1 MKFKNFSNYSYKWI
15 LILAFLSIF
24 QSYGQQKVFE
34 GNPDTAFEK
43 ARELAFN
50 NQRKQAQDTLLF
62 ILTKYPD
69 YHDIRSF
76 LASTYSWDGDYKK
89 AKTEFS
95 YILGKD
101 PQRKTDWIAAI
112 NNELWADTPFSALE
126 LAENALKYFPSDAEI
141 LYLKATTQEN
151 SNNPEEAVTTLN
163 LIIDQNPNDQ
173 KAVDYKKKLT
183 NTLSYNSIGIKSS
196 ADFYSETFDP
206 MQYYTLNYDRQT
218 KYGSIVAK
226 MNFSRRFNDNGVQF
240 EVDMYPKIT
249 KGLYAYVNLG
259 FSNSYLYPDVRYGAE
274 LYKSLPKS
282 FEVSLGFRALKYST
296 TTTIY
301 TGSLGWY
308 TGNSYWSFRPYLTP
322 GDSGTSKSGTLNY
335 RKYRS
340 DADNYFSVSLG
351 MGFSPEID
359 RFQFEGNEDAIID
372 LQSQK
377 FNVGYYFTSSNKQ
390 NAWGTLLGVTHQE
403 IKSDLGSY
411 FWIYSIGLNWE
422 LKFR

>member
-1 MKFKNFSNYSYKWI
+1 MIYKTAFKWTFV
-15 LILAFLSIF
+15 LAFLSIF

-50 NQRKQAQDTLLF
+50 NQRRQAQDTLLF

-141 LYLKATTQEN
+141 LYLKARAQEN

-163 LIIDQNPNDQ
+163 LILGQNSNDQ
-173 KAVDYKKKLT
+173 KALDYKKKLT

-196 ADFYSETFDP
+196 VDFYSKIFDP
-206 MQYYTLNYDRQT
+206 MQYYTLNYGRQT

-226 MNFSRRFNDNGVQF
+226 MNFSRRFNDNGVQV

-282 FEVSLGFRALKYST
+282 FEVSLGFRALKYET

-301 TGSLGWY
+301 TGSVGWY

-322 GDSGTSKSGTLNY
+322 GDSGTSKSGVINY

-351 MGFSPEID
+351 MGFSPEFE
-359 RFQFEGNEDAIID
+359 RFSLEGNEETIID

-377 FNVGYYFTSSNKQ
+377 LNVGYYFTSSNKQ
-390 NAWGTLLGVTHQE
+390 NAWGTQFGVTHQE
-403 IKSDLGSY
+403 ISFNQGNY

>member
-1 MKFKNFSNYSYKWI
+1 MFSKYIVKFTFVMV
-15 LILAFLSIF
+15 FLSVF
-24 QSYGQQKVFE
+24 QVFAQQKVFE
-34 GNPDTAFEK
+34 GDPDKAFEK

-50 NQRKQAQDTLLF
+50 EQRKQAQDSLLF

-76 LASTYSWDGDYKK
+76 LASTYSWDGEYKK
-89 AKTEFS
+89 ARDEFS
-95 YILGKD
+95 YILEKD
-101 PQRKTDWIAAI
+101 KQRKADWIAAI
-112 NNELWADTPFSALE
+112 NNELWAEAPFGALE
-126 LAENALKYFPSDAEI
+126 IANDGLKYFPYDGEI
-141 LYLKATTQEN
+141 LYLKASAQEK
-151 SNNPEEAVTTLN
+151 SNNPEEALQTLQ
-163 LIIDQNPNDQ
+163 LVLDQNPKDQ

-183 NTLSYNSIGIKSS
+183 NTLSYNAIGIKSS
-196 ADFYSETFDP
+196 VDIYSETFDP
-206 MQYYTLNYDRQT
+206 MQYYSLNYSRKT
-218 KYGSIVAK
+218 KYGSIIGK
-226 MNFSRRFNDNGVQF
+226 MNFSRRFNDNGLQF
-240 EVDMYPKIT
+240 EIDMYPKIT

-282 FEVSLGFRALKYST
+282 FEVSLGFRALKYQT

-301 TGSLGWY
+301 TGSVGWY
-308 TGNSYWSFRPYLTP
+308 TGNSYWNFRPYLTP
-322 GDSGTSKSGTLNY
+322 GDSGTSKSGVLNY

-340 DADNYFSVSLG
+340 DADNYFSVSIG
-351 MGFSPEID
+351 MGFSPEFE
-359 RFQFEGNEDAIID
+359 RFSLGGNEETIID

-377 FNVGYYFTSSNKQ
+377 FNFGYYFTSSNKQ

-403 IKSDLGSY
+403 ISFNPGNY

>member
-1 MKFKNFSNYSYKWI
+1 MISKIGFKWI
-15 LILAFLSIF
+15 LILTFLSIF
-24 QSYGQQKVFE
+24 QSFGQQKNFE

-50 NQRKQAQDTLLF
+50 QQRKQAQDTLLL

-76 LASTYSWDGDYKK
+76 LASTYSWDGEYKK
-89 AKTEFS
+89 ARTELS

-101 PQRKTDWIAAI
+101 PKRKTDWIASI

-126 LAENALKYFPSDAEI
+126 LADNGLKYFPSDAEI
-141 LYLKATTQEN
+141 LYLKANAQEN
-151 SNNPEEAVTTLN
+151 SKNPEEALRTLQFV
-163 LIIDQNPNDQ
+163 LDQNPNDQ
-173 KAVDYKKKLT
+173 KAIDYKKRLN
-183 NTLSYNSIGIKSS
+183 NTLSYNAIGIKSS
-196 ADFYSETFDP
+196 VDFYSETFDP
-206 MQYYTLNYDRQT
+206 MQYYTLNYGRQT

-226 MNFSRRFNDNGVQF
+226 MNFRRSFNENGIQV

-249 KGLYAYVNLG
+249 KGLYAYLNLG
-259 FSNSYLYPDVRYGAE
+259 FANTFLFPNVRYGTE

-282 FEVSLGFRALKYST
+282 FEVSLGFRALKYEA

-301 TGSLGWY
+301 TGSVGWY
-308 TGNSYWSFRPYLTP
+308 TGNSYWNFRPYLTP
-322 GDSGTSKSGTLNY
+322 GDSGTSKSGVLNY

-351 MGFSPEID
+351 MGFSPEFE
-359 RFQFEGNEDAIID
+359 RFSLEGNEEAIIH

-377 FNVGYYFTSSNKQ
+377 LNAGYYFTSSNKQ
-390 NAWGTLLGVTHQE
+390 NAWGALLGVAHQE
-403 IKSDLGSY
+403 IKFNRGNY
-411 FWIYSIGLNWE
+411 FWIYSVGLNWE
-422 LKFR
+422 IRFR